1 MNARP
6 TCQSEHCSF
15 VVRLVGFA
23 AMKQSYTRS
32 ISFVAALI
40 LSIVARAQE
49 PPRVT
54 PMTPDVIDKYEQTL
68 PSADFI
74 RRDAMVPMRD
84 GTKLYTVMV
93 MKKGAAKGP
102 ILLSRTPYDA
112 HHSTHRV
119 ESQRFADILEVM
131 DAEFVDDGYIRVFQ
145 DIRGLHR
152 SEGAWVLNRP
162 LAGPVNDTGIDEST
176 DAYDTIDWLVKNVP
190 ESNGNVGVIGSSYL
204 GFTTLM
210 AEINPHP
217 ALKAAVPQS
226 PMVDGWMG
234 DDWFHNGAFRI
245 SAFDYVVGL
254 STKKGEGGGEFALGN
269 GDDYT
274 RYLEAGSAA
283 DFAKMLGIE
292 SITGVRKFL
301 DNPAYTDFWSLQAV
315 DKWLAAQPLKVPTLL
330 EVGQWDQEDS
340 YGAPAAYR
348 ALEPKDK
355 NNDMVSLHIGPW
367 RHSGANHYGYDLG
380 ALIFTG
386 DTAREWRLQYVKPFF
401 DHWLKGG
408 PDPKTPPVLTY
419 ATGIN
424 KWQTSTHWPMGT
436 ARPIYLAAGG
446 AATFERPK
454 ASGHEEYISDP
465 AKPVPFIPRPINSGD
480 PSQWKPWLIRDQRFV
495 SERPDVASWKTQPL
509 DKAVHIMGAPQVEL
523 FASTT
528 GTDSDWVV
536 KLIDVYPS
544 DAPEDAGQGGKP
556 SMAGYELPIG
566 IEIFRG
572 RYLKSFAAPA
582 PLKAGKVE
590 RYSWTLPNV
599 DHVFLPGHR
608 IMVQIQ
614 SSLFPLYD
622 RNPQTYVDNI
632 MYARPGD
639 YKKAMQSVWF
649 GGGSSSAVVLP
660 VVP

>member
-1 MNARP
+1 MKLITAVFLFIA
-6 TCQSEHCSF
+6 S
-15 VVRLVGFA
+15 A
-23 AMKQSYTRS
+23 A
-32 ISFVAALI
+32 I
-40 LSIVARAQE
+40 AQT
-49 PPRVT
+49 PPPVT
-54 PMTPDVIDKYEQTL
+54 PMTSDAIDKYEQTL
-68 PSADFI
+68 PTADFI
-74 RRDAMVPMRD
+74 RREAMVPMRD
-84 GTKLYTVMV
+84 GVKLYTVVV
-93 MKKGAAKGP
+93 MKKGTANAP
-102 ILLSRTPYDA
+102 ILISRSPYDA

-119 ESQRFADILEVM
+119 ASQRIVDILEVM
-131 DAEFVDDGYIRVFQ
+131 DAEFAEDGYIRVYQ

-152 SEGAWVLNRP
+152 SEGTWILNRP
-162 LAGPVNDTGIDEST
+162 LAGPLNNTGIDEST
-176 DAYDTIDWLVKNVP
+176 DAYDTIDWLVKNTP
-190 ESNGNVGVIGSSYL
+190 ESNGKVGIIGSSYL

-234 DDWFHNGAFRI
+234 DDWFHNGAFRT
-245 SAFDYVVGL
+245 SSLGFPVGQGVN
-254 STKKGEGGGEFALGN
+254 KAEGGGDFALGA

-274 RYLEAGSAA
+274 RFLEAGSMA
-283 DFAKMLGIE
+283 DFAKMLGIDKFA
-292 SITGVRKFL
+292 GVRKFL
-301 DNPAYTDFWSLQAV
+301 ENPAYTDFWSLQAV

-340 YGAPAAYR
+340 YGAPAVYR

-386 DTAREWRLQYVKPFF
+386 DTSLEWRVKYVKPFF

-424 KWQTSTHWPMGT
+424 EWQTSTRWPMGT
-436 ARPIYLAAGG
+436 AKPIYLAAGG
-446 AATFERPK
+446 VATFDAPK

-465 AKPVPFIPRPINSGD
+465 AKPVPFIPRPINMD
-480 PSQWKPWLIRDQRFV
+480 DAEQWKPWLIRDQRFV
-495 SERPDVASWKTQPL
+495 TDRPDVASWKTPPL
-509 DKAVHIMGAPQVEL
+509 EKAVHIMGAPEVQL

-536 KLIDVYPS
+536 KLIDVYPN
-544 DAPEDAGQGGKP
+544 DIPEGAAQGSKA

-566 IEIFRG
+566 IEIFRA
-572 RYLKSFAAPA
+572 RYLKSFAQPA

-590 RYSWTLPNV
+590 RYSWTLPHVN
-599 DHVFLPGHR
+599 HVFLPGHR
-608 IMVQIQ
+608 IMVQVQ

-632 MYARPGD
+632 MFAKAGD
-639 YKKAMQSVWF
+639 YKKATQSVWF
-649 GGGSSSAVVLP
+649 GGGAASAVVLP

>member
-1 MNARP
+1 
-6 TCQSEHCSF
+6 
-15 VVRLVGFA
+15 
-23 AMKQSYTRS
+23 MKLITAVFL
-32 ISFVAALI
+32 FVASAAI
-40 LSIVARAQE
+40 AQT
-49 PPRVT
+49 PPPVT
-54 PMTPDVIDKYEQTL
+54 PMTSDAIDKYEQTL
-68 PSADFI
+68 PTADFI
-74 RRDAMVPMRD
+74 RREAMVPMRD
-84 GTKLYTVMV
+84 GVKLYTVVV
-93 MKKGAAKGP
+93 MKKGTANAP
-102 ILLSRTPYDA
+102 ILISRSPYDA

-119 ESQRFADILEVM
+119 ASQRIVDILEVM
-131 DAEFVDDGYIRVFQ
+131 DAEFAEDGYIRVYQ

-152 SEGAWVLNRP
+152 SEGTWILNRP
-162 LAGPVNDTGIDEST
+162 LAGPLNNTGIDEST
-176 DAYDTIDWLVKNVP
+176 DAYDTIDWLVKNTP
-190 ESNGNVGVIGSSYL
+190 ESNGKVGIIGSSYL

-234 DDWFHNGAFRI
+234 DDWFHNGAFRT
-245 SAFDYVVGL
+245 SSLGFPVGQGVN
-254 STKKGEGGGEFALGN
+254 KAEGGGDFALGA

-274 RYLEAGSAA
+274 RFLEAGSMA
-283 DFAKMLGIE
+283 DFAKMLGIDKFA
-292 SITGVRKFL
+292 GVRKFL
-301 DNPAYTDFWSLQAV
+301 ENPAYTDFWSLQAV

-340 YGAPAAYR
+340 YGAPAVYR

-386 DTAREWRLQYVKPFF
+386 DTSLEWRVKYVKPFF

-424 KWQTSTHWPMGT
+424 EWQTSTRWPMGT
-436 ARPIYLAAGG
+436 AKPIYLAAGG
-446 AATFERPK
+446 VATFDAPK

-465 AKPVPFIPRPINSGD
+465 AKPVPFIPRPINMD
-480 PSQWKPWLIRDQRFV
+480 DAEQWKPWLIRDQRFV
-495 SERPDVASWKTQPL
+495 TDRPDVASWKTPPL
-509 DKAVHIMGAPQVEL
+509 EKAVHIMGAPEVQL

-536 KLIDVYPS
+536 KLIDVYPN
-544 DAPEDAGQGGKP
+544 DIPEGAAQGSKA

-566 IEIFRG
+566 IEIFRA
-572 RYLKSFAAPA
+572 RYLKSFAQPA

-590 RYSWTLPNV
+590 RYSWTLPHVN
-599 DHVFLPGHR
+599 HVFLPGHR
-608 IMVQIQ
+608 IMVQVQ

-632 MYARPGD
+632 MFAKAGD
-639 YKKAMQSVWF
+639 YKKATQSVWF
-649 GGGSSSAVVLP
+649 GGGAASAVVLP